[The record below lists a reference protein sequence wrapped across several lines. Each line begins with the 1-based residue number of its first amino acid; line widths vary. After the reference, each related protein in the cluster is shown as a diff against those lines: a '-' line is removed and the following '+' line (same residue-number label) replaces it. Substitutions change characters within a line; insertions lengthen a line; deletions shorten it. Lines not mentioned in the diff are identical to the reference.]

1 MTAAEMPMT
10 AGAAEEVL
18 PLAGEEDALSAL
30 SVLPA
35 SLSETSV
42 PGTSEAGASAGISA
56 GAETSG
62 ETDEILHGGVVID
75 EHLHGRRRSE
85 RVDRLF
91 RLYDRHR
98 AGFAESVY
106 GNHIKDLLIG
116 IFYEENTTFFAADI
130 LEI

>member
-1 MTAAEMPMT
+1 MTASSATSFLAPAASIVTENCASPCFSART
-10 AGAAEEVL
+10 AKPVL
-18 PLAGEEDALSAL
+18 
-30 SVLPA
+30 
-35 SLSETSV
+35 
-42 PGTSEAGASAGISA
+42 
-56 GAETSG
+56 SG

-75 EHLHGRRRSE
+75 EHLHGLRRSE
-85 RVDRLF
+85 RVDRFF

-116 IFYEENTTFFAADI
+116 IFYEENTTFFTADI